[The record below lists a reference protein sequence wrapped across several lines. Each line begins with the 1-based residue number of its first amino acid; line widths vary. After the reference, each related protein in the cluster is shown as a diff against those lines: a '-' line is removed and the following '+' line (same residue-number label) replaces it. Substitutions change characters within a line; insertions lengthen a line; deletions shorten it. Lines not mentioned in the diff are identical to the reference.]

1 MLCNLKIN
9 ASILPPCNAMY
20 QLIWLKRR
28 LLTYQEKLQHILANT
43 PKKNIKVLMGGMNAK
58 IDQNNKN
65 RERIIWKHSI
75 GKINKNND
83 RLAQFC
89 GTNNKWR
96 KHKEEAYSP
105 HKNIH
110 KTTWN
115 HAPNDRTKNQI
126 NSVMINKRWRSI

>member
-1 MLCNLKIN
+1 M
-9 ASILPPCNAMY
+9 
-20 QLIWLKRR
+20 
-28 LLTYQEKLQHILANT
+28 ANT

-75 GKINKNND
+75 GKINKIND

-105 HKNIH
+105 HKHPQNNLESC
-110 KTTWN
+110 TQ
-115 HAPNDRTKNQI
+115 RQ
-126 NSVMINKRWRSI
+126 NKESNKLRHDK